1 MQNRTRIMSLL
12 VLFRFRSSYRSEPR
26 RLTNFGIGALVVRQR
41 NALPAV
47 AGAAIVAMK
56 VMKATT
62 IR

>member
-1 MQNRTRIMSLL
+1 M
-12 VLFRFRSSYRSEPR
+12 FA
-26 RLTNFGIGALVVRQR
+26 NFGIGALVVRQR

-47 AGAAIVAMK
+47 SGAAIVAMK